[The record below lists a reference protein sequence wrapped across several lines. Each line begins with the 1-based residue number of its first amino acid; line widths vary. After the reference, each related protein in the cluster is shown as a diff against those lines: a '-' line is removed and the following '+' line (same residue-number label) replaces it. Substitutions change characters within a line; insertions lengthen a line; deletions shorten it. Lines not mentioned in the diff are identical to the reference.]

1 MKLCTA
7 LGWKVCRV
15 SLQYNLDALEITHA
29 KHTAEFRGDA
39 GGADSLHRRPT
50 VQEACGSLLPL
61 QTLLD
66 RHAEL
71 VMSQCDFNG

>member
-7 LGWKVCRV
+7 LGWKGCRV
-15 SLQYNLDALEITHA
+15 SLHYNLDALEITHRT
-29 KHTAEFRGDA
+29 HGRSETEFRGDA
-39 GGADSLHRRPT
+39 DSVHGWPA
-50 VQEACGSLLPL
+50 VQEASGSLLPL

-71 VMSQCDFNG
+71 GHESV

>member
-7 LGWKVCRV
+7 LGWKGCHV
-15 SLQYNLDALEITHA
+15 SLHYNLDALEITHA
-29 KHTAEFRGDA
+29 EHTADKKTEFREEMQA
-39 GGADSLHRRPT
+39 EQTADLLSSKPF
-50 VQEACGSLLPL
+50 GSLLPL

-71 VMSQCDFNG
+71 GHESV